1 MLKVFLVEDESI
13 MREGLRDNI
22 PWQQYGYEFIGE
34 ASDGEMALPLI
45 RKTMPDVLITD
56 IKMPFMDGLE
66 LSELV
71 TKEFPK
77 MKVIIISGHD
87 EFELARRAIQVGV
100 EQYLL
105 KPVTRSALQ
114 KVLMEVREKIESEQ
128 AQNDYREKFELES
141 HEYEQFSRRQFF
153 EKVFDGQLSVQEIYA
168 EAGKLSLEINASSYN
183 LAFFTIQD
191 KDDSDTSLSYSS
203 SVVENIQ
210 RSFMKYSEYLIFRWN
225 INIYGVLIMGEA
237 DEISELSE
245 RALSIIRRSISDM
258 VEESTEWYVAIADP
272 VERLSFLPDCYKK
285 VNKLFAHRFLDSG
298 THIFDGT
305 RIKEFEKT
313 ESDEDYDKLDASQV
327 DPDILKG
334 FLTKGGQDEV
344 EEFVDS
350 YLINLHEPLKSK
362 LFRDYIV
369 LNIRFIVLSYVQSLG
384 REQSEFLATVNIPR
398 ENEMSSDIE
407 ELRDYM
413 TKLCMA
419 AVKLRDE
426 QTDTQSLHILKKAF
440 QYIEDNFA
448 NENLSLNEVA
458 SVVHVSPNYFSAV
471 FSSRMNQTF
480 VEYVTE
486 KRMERAKKLLS
497 TTDKHSGE
505 IALEVGYKDPHYFS
519 FVFKKTQGVTP
530 REYRNGIEQ

>member
-22 PWQQYGYEFIGE
+22 PWQQYGYEFAGE

-45 RKTMPDVLITD
+45 RKCVPDVLITD

-71 TKEFPK
+71 TKEFPS

-105 KPVTRSALQ
+105 KPVTRAALQ
-114 KVLMEVREKIESEQ
+114 KVLLEIREKIESEQ
-128 AQNDYREKFELES
+128 SQKGYLEKYEVES
-141 HEYEQFSRRQFF
+141 HEYEQFTRRHFLEKIF
-153 EKVFDGQLSVQEIYA
+153 EGKLTVQEIYA

-183 LAFFTIQD
+183 LMLFSIRD
-191 KDDSDTSLSYSS
+191 KSEGEGELSYSS
-203 SVVENIQ
+203 GVIETIQ
-210 RSFMKYSEYLIFRWN
+210 RTFMKYTEYFVFRWT
-225 INIYGVLIMGEA
+225 INTYGVLIMGEP
-237 DEISELSE
+237 DKMEELSE
-245 RALSIIRRSISDM
+245 KAVSIVRRAITDM
-258 VEESTEWYVAIADP
+258 LEENVEWYTAISEP
-272 VERLSFLPDCYKK
+272 VERLSFIPDCYKE
-285 VNKLFAHRFLDSG
+285 VNRIFAHRFLYPKVHVLNAG
-298 THIFDGT
+298 MV
-305 RIKEFEKT
+305 KENENND
-313 ESDEDYDKLDASQV
+313 SDEDYDKLDATQV

-334 FLTKGGQDEV
+334 FLSKGSYEEV
-344 EEFVDS
+344 DDFVES
-350 YLINLHEPLKSK
+350 YLANLQEPLKSK

-384 REQSEFLATVNIPR
+384 ISQNEFLSGLFLTK
-398 ENEMSSDIE
+398 ENEMSGNVE
-407 ELRDYM
+407 EIKTYMRD
-413 TKLCMA
+413 LLSA
-419 AVKLRDE
+419 AVKVRDE
-426 QTDTQSLHILKKAF
+426 QTDTQSIHILKKAL

-458 SVVHVSPNYFSAV
+458 GEVHVSPNYFSAV
-471 FSSRMNQTF
+471 FSSRMNKTF

-486 KRMERAKKLLS
+486 KRMEKAKRLLTS
-497 TTDKHSGE
+497 TDKHSGE

-530 REYRNGIEQ
+530 REYRNGTE